1 MSKTAETPAPIKRHL
16 DLWIGILLGV
26 GIAAALSA
34 GHKISTLGISIE
46 TFAEIEGRA
55 FFALTAGVLVITHIF
70 RQEFL
75 KWNRTFIAA
84 ELIVSLGLFALAVWA
99 NEQGFWET
107 KALAHLSIVA
117 PFIFL
122 LFSLLVYAEA
132 IFTQRMRDE
141 KLIPLRTIVLQMA
154 SIFLLLYVGRIIFP
168 PNHVFL
174 TIYLALALFD
184 MTSRAPM
191 LDKKER
197 WEPLLGTKKPESCNY

>member
-1 MSKTAETPAPIKRHL
+1 MSDAINKESNPTQIKRHL

-34 GHKISTLGISIE
+34 GHKIVALGLSAE

-55 FFALTAGVLVITHIF
+55 FFALTAGILVVTHIF

-75 KWNRTFIAA
+75 HWNKTFIKA
-84 ELIVSLGLFALAVWA
+84 ELIVSLGLFTLAIWA
-99 NEQGFWET
+99 KQQGFWET
-107 KALAHLSIVA
+107 KALAHLTIIA
-117 PFIFL
+117 PFCFL
-122 LFSLLVYAEA
+122 LFSLLVYAESV
-132 IFTQRMRDE
+132 FTQDLRDK
-141 KLIPLRTIVLQMA
+141 KLIPLRTIGLQML

-184 MTSRAPM
+184 MTSRAPA
-191 LDKKER
+191 LGKEDR
-197 WEPLLGTKKPESCNY
+197 WEPLLLPSKPQS